1 MHLCRVAASG
11 SAAEVQRLLE
21 FGADPN
27 ASDYDGRTPLHIA
40 AAEGHLGVVKV
51 RGGEGLGCML
61 ACTEGEVRCTLQAC
75 TSSCFHRLVPPA
87 QPSTSLQQVGA

>member
-1 MHLCRVAASG
+1 MRLKNEGMHLCRVAASG
-11 SAAEVQRLLE
+11 SAAEMQRLLE

-51 RGGEGLGCML
+51 RCE
-61 ACTEGEVRCTLQAC
+61 CTQAC
-75 TSSCFHRLVPPA
+75 
-87 QPSTSLQQVGA
+87 